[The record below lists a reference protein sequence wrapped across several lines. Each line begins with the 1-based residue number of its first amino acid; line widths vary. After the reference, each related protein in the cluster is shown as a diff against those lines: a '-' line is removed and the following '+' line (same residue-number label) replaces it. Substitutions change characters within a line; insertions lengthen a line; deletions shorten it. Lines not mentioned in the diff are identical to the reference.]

1 MAREDGERLGGP
13 LEGAGGDEDSGYVK
27 EVEEALA
34 LVDTLI
40 MPILLRNLL
49 LTWLLERMIFG
60 FKMGEV
66 VVVEVTMEP
75 DEDEEEE
82 DVVDMLEEDLL

>member
-1 MAREDGERLGGP
+1 MLWRS
-13 LEGAGGDEDSGYVK
+13 LEWAGGDEDGRYAK

-34 LVDTLI
+34 LVDTST

-49 LTWLLERMIFG
+49 LTWSLERMIFG

-82 DVVDMLEEDLL
+82 DAVDMLEEDL

>member
-1 MAREDGERLGGP
+1 
-13 LEGAGGDEDSGYVK
+13 VK

>member
-1 MAREDGERLGGP
+1 
-13 LEGAGGDEDSGYVK
+13 VK

-75 DEDEEEE
+75 DEDKEEE